1 MDTVAVFVGLDYH
14 DETVQVCVMDR
25 DGRVLANKCCANE
38 RRAIVDCVHRHGRRV
53 QAAVESCTGAA
64 NLADEL
70 VAAGWQVS
78 LAHPGFVR
86 RMKQNPDKTDWHDAQ
101 VLADLVRIGYLPKVW
116 LAPEFVREL
125 RQLVRYRQQ
134 LADSRRTTKLRIRAV
149 LRQQR
154 LRPPGGVN
162 AWTKRWRKWLLKDA
176 ALSVHGRWVVEQHLG
191 ELDQLAERLDKVEA
205 RLQSVTEADPEYL
218 KLRAQPGI
226 GPVTAWTLRAEI
238 GRFDR
243 FRTGKQLARFCGL
256 SPRNASSGQK
266 QADAGLIRAA
276 NPQLR
281 TVLIEAGHRLARY
294 VPRWRQLALR
304 LRTAGK
310 PGSVVAAA
318 VANRYVRALYHQM
331 LAV

>member
-1 MDTVAVFVGLDYH
+1 MGTVAVFVGLDYH
-14 DETVQVCVMDR
+14 DESVQVCVLYR
-25 DGRVLANKCCANE
+25 EGRVLCNRSCFND
-38 RRAIVDCVHRHGRRV
+38 RRAIIDYVERFGQRV
-53 QAAVESCTGAA
+53 EAAVESCTGAA

-86 RMKQNPDKTDWHDAQ
+86 RMQQNPDKTDWHDAQ

-116 LAPEFVREL
+116 LAPEAVREL

-134 LADSRRTTKLRIRAV
+134 LADARRTTKLRIRAV

-154 LRPPGGVN
+154 LRPPGGIN
-162 AWTKRWRKWLLKDA
+162 AWTRRWRKWLLAEA
-176 ALSVHGRWVVEQHLG
+176 ALSVQGRWVVERHLR
-191 ELDQLAERLDKVEA
+191 ELEHIAEGLNEVEA
-205 RLQSVTEADPEYL
+205 RLQSVCETDPMVIR
-218 KLRAQPGI
+218 LRAQAGI
-226 GPVTAWTLRAEI
+226 GPVTAWMLRAEI

-294 VPRWRQLALR
+294 VPQWRQLALR
-304 LRTAGK
+304 LRNAGK

-318 VANRYVRALYHQM
+318 VANRYVRALHHQM
-331 LAV
+331 LAA